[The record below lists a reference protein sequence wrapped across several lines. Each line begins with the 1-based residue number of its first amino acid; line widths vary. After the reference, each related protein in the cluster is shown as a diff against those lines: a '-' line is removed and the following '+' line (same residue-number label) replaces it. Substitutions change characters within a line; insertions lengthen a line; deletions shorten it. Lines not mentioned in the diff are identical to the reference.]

1 MGSERSAAK
10 LERFDTTER
19 LGEGASGVVY
29 RALDR
34 VRGEVVALKVLSVSD
49 PDSLFRF
56 KGEFRALASL
66 KHRNL
71 LELYEL
77 VTHNEQWLL
86 TMELVK
92 GRDFLNFVRPGGEKP
107 ATQQQGDDL
116 TEVVDVEAWTNPALA
131 DGAIGDAQPEN
142 DVLAYPADAVHRGTL
157 DPRRLRSALQQLF
170 EGLKALHASNRIH
183 RDLKPANVLLFDAD
197 ERLVICDFGLVTT
210 RPIERMASRLG
221 DQFSAG
227 AGSTTNGEIAG
238 TLAFMS
244 PEQATG
250 HAIAPASDYYA
261 VGVMLYQALTGQVP
275 FDPRLPRQVAIR
287 AKSEQRPRHPRAI
300 NADAPEDLSDLA
312 LALLDPDPAQ
322 RPGYSDVMR
331 VAREG
336 ADALAWPSNRP
347 AAPEVLIGR
356 HEQIGQLA
364 AALQQA
370 RSGLATVAL
379 LSGRSGMGKSAVAQA
394 FLNSAIEQENVLV
407 LAGRCYEREQLP
419 HKALDPLIDSLS
431 DHLLSMDEQT
441 VRDLVPPTTSSL
453 ARLFPALLR
462 VSYVK
467 ELCGAGN
474 EPIDPASKKRRAY
487 ASLREILRRL
497 SLRRPLILFI
507 DDLQWGDV
515 ESGPWFTELLHPP
528 QPPSLLLLCAYRAE
542 DEERSPLLTAL
553 RKTHLPEAG
562 IQTPVV
568 VKVAELDATE
578 SNELALACLSGIPD
592 LEKAAALV
600 AREGGGS
607 PFFLRMFADYVR
619 RHGTE
624 AAAKVKLEDLL
635 SKQIEALAPAAR
647 QLLSIVATAGRP
659 EMLRV
664 VYDAAQLHAG
674 GQSALRALEAQRLV
688 QTTGVDAD
696 DRVEVCHDRIRETA
710 YRLLDANSKAGFH
723 RELART
729 LERHQPEGAEGLLNH
744 WRAAGER
751 TKAGDYALK
760 AAQKAENSL
769 AFGRAAELL
778 SEALALLA
786 PEPVQARQLEERRGR
801 ALVLA
806 GRGVEAADAFF
817 RAMEGAQE
825 DHAMQLRAMAT
836 TQLLRAG
843 RLAQAF
849 AELGRARKM
858 LGLAFPKSD
867 LRAVGM
873 LLWRRAQIWLRGL
886 RLRVRRN
893 AKATQLHR
901 IDMQWAIASSLSCM
915 DHLRGSIYQAEHM
928 LTALRSGDPYRM
940 ACALGMESTVLSSE
954 NKNPARTQRVI
965 DRGLEL
971 AGISGESHAL
981 SVVKGTA
988 GVSRMLEGR
997 FREAVRLTRESQ
1009 ETVRGPG
1016 HEAACDGRQLS
1027 PRPAPRSCG
1036 RRSQAEGGAKR
1047 DERARRAQSRSLRP
1061 HACAGVSRSSALKAG
1076 RRARRGCRPRGPSG
1090 PRRPRASDDSP
1101 SAPLASAQPIVSKN
1115 MLEGEAHGARRRRSA
1130 PPMPFDSAV
1139 SGQDSQRRHVGRFVQ
1154 PLGEVASESSR
1165 YRGNMDVHAR
1175 QHDRSE
1181 DARVPVGRGWVERE
1195 WDDCIGGED
1204 VLFRLRLQRHRA
1216 LLFKHVHDASAHGRG
1231 HLARRR
1237 LFAVGGQQGDGA
1249 ITDAK
1254 QPTTFCSIGL
1264 HCDVDHASP
1273 PLIGARAGC
1282 KQQRER

>member
-1009 ETVRGPG
+1009 EILRDRLNATLAWDNVTMVFFDLQSTAMLGNVQELIQRVPEVLRDAEERGDIYAATCCRTFRCSWAWLGPDQPQVAREQVAIAERQWSQDGYHLQHYYTTQALADIALYEGNVEEVWQRIRREWPPSFFVRQIQ
-1016 HEAACDGRQLS
+1016 HARTEITNM
-1027 PRPAPRSCG
+1027 
-1036 RRSQAEGGAKR
+1036 
-1047 DERARRAQSRSLRP
+1047 RARVALGLAVQTRSTEFVKQAAADARGLVREGMP
-1061 HACAGVSRSSALKAG
+1061 WTLALGRLLEACALSFERPEVCAQLLKEVEGQFEALDMKLHAMVVSY
-1076 RRARRGCRPRGPSG
+1076 RRGQLLG
-1090 PRRPRASDDSP
+1090 A
-1101 SAPLASAQPIVSKN
+1101 A
-1115 MLEGEAHGARRRRSA
+1115 EGEAKLKEARSGMSA
-1130 PPMPFDSAV
+1130 LGVRNPEA
-1139 SGQDSQRRHVGRFVQ
+1139 FVRMLA
-1154 PLGEVASESSR
+1154 PGFPA
-1165 YRGNMDVHAR
+1165 H
-1175 QHDRSE
+1175 
-1181 DARVPVGRGWVERE
+1181 
-1195 WDDCIGGED
+1195 
-1204 VLFRLRLQRHRA
+1204 RL
-1216 LLFKHVHDASAHGRG
+1216 
-1231 HLARRR
+1231 
-1237 LFAVGGQQGDGA
+1237 
-1249 ITDAK
+1249 
-1254 QPTTFCSIGL
+1254 
-1264 HCDVDHASP
+1264 
-1273 PLIGARAGC
+1273 
-1282 KQQRER
+1282 